1 MCLLEAWPGSKAGS
15 YNHDNAMIKEE
26 RDYGN
31 IRLENHNWSNAIIT
45 KARQDAYYKQYRA
58 ELLFIR

>member
-1 MCLLEAWPGSKAGS
+1 MLIGGLARLAGS
-15 YNHDNAMIKEE
+15 YNPMIKEE

-45 KARQDAYYKQYRA
+45 KARQDSYYKQYRA
-58 ELLFIR
+58 ELLLLGRRL